1 MSAAGAPPMESA
13 QDPACAE
20 DAPLACELRDVAVE
34 FDGRPVLR
42 GVSFQVPR
50 GAAVALVGPSGAGKT
65 TLLRCLAGALQPT
78 RGTVC
83 VAGHDLSRLSPRAL
97 RAHRA
102 HIGFV
107 HQDLALVPVLRVA
120 QNVLAGRLGRF
131 GTLRGLVSVFLPR
144 RAALVDVH
152 RLLERLG
159 IAERL
164 FQRTDRLSGGEQ
176 QRVAL
181 ARALYQEPQLLL
193 ADEPVASV
201 DPERARDLIALA
213 TQLAREEQ
221 LTLIASLHDVELA
234 RAYFP
239 RVIGLRD
246 GCVQFD
252 THNGEGALADAG
264 RSGFDAARARA
275 LYELDGPTEVA
286 Q

>member
-1 MSAAGAPPMESA
+1 M
-13 QDPACAE
+13 DPAEDAARAE
-20 DAPLACELRDVAVE
+20 DAPLACELVDVDVE
-34 FDGRPVLR
+34 FDGRPALR
-42 GVSFQVPR
+42 GVSFKVPR

-65 TLLRCLAGALQPT
+65 TLLRCLAGAQQPT
-78 RGTVC
+78 RGTVR
-83 VAGHDLSRLSPRAL
+83 VAGRDLSELSPRAL
-97 RAHRA
+97 SAHRA

-131 GTLRGLVSVFLPR
+131 GTLRGLASVLLPR
-144 RAALVDVH
+144 RAALVEVH

-159 IAERL
+159 IADRL

-201 DPERARDLIALA
+201 DPERARALIALA

-252 THNGEGALADAG
+252 TEGDEGAAADVG
-264 RSGFDAARARA
+264 RTGFDAARARA
-275 LYELDGPTEVA
+275 LYELDSPPEA
-286 Q
+286 AR